1 MAIGVRKQA
10 EADIQMPIM
19 SGRGE
24 MPPPTAMGRAS
35 GAIRAAVAVLDMKLV
50 SSMVSAQ
57 DTNISMVGPDTLET
71 TAFATSAAAPDFCI
85 AADMDSIPANRK
97 MVTQSMQWNASFMVM
112 QRVATTRHAPS
123 TAAVVRGSA
132 PVTIMMTTKAKIP
145 ME

>member
-1 MAIGVRKQA
+1 MVFGGVAIGVRKQA

-85 AADMDSIPANRK
+85 AADMDIQNK
-97 MVTQSMQWNASFMVM
+97 K
-112 QRVATTRHAPS
+112 
-123 TAAVVRGSA
+123 RGKTDRRS
-132 PVTIMMTTKAKIP
+132 
-145 ME
+145 